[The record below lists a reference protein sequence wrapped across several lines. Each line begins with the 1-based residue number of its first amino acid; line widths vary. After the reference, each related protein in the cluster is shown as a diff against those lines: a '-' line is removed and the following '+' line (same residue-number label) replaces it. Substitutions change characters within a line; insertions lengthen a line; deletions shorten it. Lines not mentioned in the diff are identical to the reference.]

1 MKKQDLVLR
10 RHPDAVLVEVPPMVS
25 STNSVP
31 LQPGY
36 FVVYGGSRLDAAELG
51 RGANAAAAWAVAAS
65 KLERQG
71 EETVLVDAARANL
84 SQ

>member
-1 MKKQDLVLR
+1 MKKHDLVLR

-65 KLERQG
+65 KLEKRG
-71 EETVLVDAARANL
+71 EENVLVVAASANL
-84 SQ
+84 SD